1 MTSGAASG
9 DRPVEC
15 ERLAEALRGL
25 RTRTGLSLA
34 ALAAKT
40 PYSKSSW
47 DRYLN
52 ARTLPPRQA
61 VAELC
66 DLAGEDP
73 ARPLALWELAD
84 AAVSGRGAGGKTASG
99 DVAGRQTARGGVEG
113 AKTARGGVTG
123 GRTAGEGG
131 LAGTSSPAPPAEPPP
146 PEDAGSAPRR
156 PARRGLLAAVVGG
169 GLTVAAVM
177 VSLAATG
184 AFSESGRAPSAPPS
198 SSVPALAQGCHGSGC
213 TGKDPEMYGC
223 GADPVPVTLGR
234 QSFPGPTVVKIRH
247 SSVCGAVW
255 ARIDLGKVGD
265 RAEILVP
272 HHAPWRIEVKDGYD
286 AKDSLSTP
294 MVAATGA
301 DLDRVRAC
309 LVRDGE
315 RHCFGP
321 QH

>member
-1 MTSGAASG
+1 MTSGDPPV

-15 ERLAEALRGL
+15 ERLAETLRGL
-25 RTRTGLSLA
+25 RTGTGLSLA

-52 ARTLPPRQA
+52 GRIVPPRQA

-66 DLAGEDP
+66 ELAGEEP
-73 ARPLALWELAD
+73 GRALALWELAD
-84 AAVSGRGAGGKTASG
+84 AVASGRGAGGG
-99 DVAGRQTARGGVEG
+99 GGGVRPR
-113 AKTARGGVTG
+113 AGGF
-123 GRTAGEGG
+123 AS
-131 LAGTSSPAPPAEPPP
+131 APAESLP
-146 PEDAGSAPRR
+146 PEDAGSSPRH
-156 PARRGLLAAVVGG
+156 PARRGLLAGVVGG
-169 GLTVAAVM
+169 GLTVVAVI
-177 VSLAATG
+177 VALAVTG
-184 AFSESGRAPSAPPS
+184 AFGWSTPSASSSQSLSPSAP
-198 SSVPALAQGCHGSGC
+198 VLVKGCHGSGC
-213 TGKDPEMYGC
+213 TGKDPETYGC

-247 SSVCGAVW
+247 STACGAVW

-272 HHAPWRIEVKDGYD
+272 HHAPWRIEVKDQYD

-294 MVAATGA
+294 MVAATRS
-301 DLDRVRAC
+301 DLDHVRAC
-309 LVRDGE
+309 LVRDGK

-321 QH
+321 VE

>member
-1 MTSGAASG
+1 MTSGE
-9 DRPVEC
+9 RPLEC
-15 ERLAEALRGL
+15 ERLAETLRGL

-47 DRYLN
+47 DRYLHG
-52 ARTLPPRQA
+52 RTVPPRQA

-66 DLAGEDP
+66 ELAGEDP
-73 ARPLALWELAD
+73 GRALALWELAD
-84 AAVSGRGAGGKTASG
+84 AVASGRAAGGRPRAAERAS
-99 DVAGRQTARGGVEG
+99 A
-113 AKTARGGVTG
+113 
-123 GRTAGEGG
+123 
-131 LAGTSSPAPPAEPPP
+131 PAEPPP
-146 PEDAGSAPRR
+146 AEDADGSSHRSRLRR
-156 PARRGLLAAVVGG
+156 PARRGLLAAVAG
-169 GLTVAAVM
+169 GLTALAV
-177 VSLAATG
+177 VGALAATG
-184 AFSESGRAPSAPPS
+184 AFTRPTPSASASPSPSAPAP
-198 SSVPALAQGCHGSGC
+198 VKGCHGSGC

-234 QSFPGPTVVKIRH
+234 RSFPGPTVVKIRH
-247 SSVCGAVW
+247 SPACGAVW

-272 HHAPWRIEVKDGYD
+272 HHAPWRTEVKDRYD

-294 MVAATGA
+294 MVAATRPELNG
-301 DLDRVRAC
+301 VRAC

-321 QH
+321 QE

>member
-1 MTSGAASG
+1 MTSGDPSAG
-9 DRPVEC
+9 RPLEC
-15 ERLAEALRGL
+15 ERLAETLRGL
-25 RTRTGLSLA
+25 RARTGLSLA

-52 ARTLPPRQA
+52 GRTVPPRQA

-73 ARPLALWELAD
+73 GRALALWELAD
-84 AAVSGRGAGGKTASG
+84 AVASGRAAS
-99 DVAGRQTARGGVEG
+99 
-113 AKTARGGVTG
+113 
-123 GRTAGEGG
+123 GRTAGGASAGRAAGG
-131 LAGTSSPAPPAEPPP
+131 LPPTAVPAPDPAESLPLSVP
-146 PEDAGSAPRR
+146 R
-156 PARRGLLAAVVGG
+156 PARRGLIAGVMGG
-169 GLTVAAVM
+169 GLTAAALVLT
-177 VSLAATG
+177 LAATG
-184 AFSESGRAPSAPPS
+184 AFSESGSDASPSPSPSAP
-198 SSVPALAQGCHGSGC
+198 VPVQGCHGTGC

-247 SSVCGAVW
+247 STACGAVW

-272 HHAPWRIEVKDGYD
+272 HHAPWRIEVKDRYD

-294 MVAATGA
+294 MVAATPS
-301 DLDRVRAC
+301 DLDQVRAC
-309 LVRDGE
+309 LVRDGK

-321 QH
+321 ERG